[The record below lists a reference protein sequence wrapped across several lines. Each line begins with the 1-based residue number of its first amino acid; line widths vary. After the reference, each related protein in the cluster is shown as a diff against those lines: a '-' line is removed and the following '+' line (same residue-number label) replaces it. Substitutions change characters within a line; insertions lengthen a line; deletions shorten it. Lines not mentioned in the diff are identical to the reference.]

1 LYSNTISTNIIA
13 KVAFAKS
20 VQDNVVQFYP
30 YTIENNMRAD
40 EIAKNYYGDSSYDWV
55 VYLSNNIIDPVNEWY
70 KTQEQLDALIE
81 QKYGSFVDALARVK
95 YYTVNYQD
103 DERVITTAAYTAL
116 TSGQKKYWS
125 PRLNSGNVV
134 VGYQRA
140 ALDWNIESFNSVEL
154 AGTFQ
159 GLNTGDLIKQSSS
172 INGEVSYANTSL
184 VVIKNVSGTWVSG
197 NAVYH
202 GTTGEAANAT
212 ITSVSSVTSA
222 LPADEVAYW
231 TSVSAYDYE
240 NNVNESRRE
249 IALVGVSFVNQ
260 IERDM
265 RDALS

>member
-1 LYSNTISTNIIA
+1 
-13 KVAFAKS
+13 
-20 VQDNVVQFYP
+20 
-30 YTIENNMRAD
+30 RAD

-154 AGTFQ
+154 TGTFQ
-159 GLNTGDLIKQSSS
+159 GLSTGDLIKQSSS
-172 INGEVSYANTSL
+172 INGEVSYANTTL
-184 VVIKNVSGTWVSG
+184 VVVKNVSGTWVSG
-197 NAVYH
+197 VFPF
-202 GTTGEAANAT
+202 G
-212 ITSVSSVTSA
+212 SA
-222 LPADEVAYW
+222 
-231 TSVSAYDYE
+231 SAM
-240 NNVNESRRE
+240 SQ
-249 IALVGVSFVNQ
+249 G
-260 IERDM
+260 
-265 RDALS
+265 